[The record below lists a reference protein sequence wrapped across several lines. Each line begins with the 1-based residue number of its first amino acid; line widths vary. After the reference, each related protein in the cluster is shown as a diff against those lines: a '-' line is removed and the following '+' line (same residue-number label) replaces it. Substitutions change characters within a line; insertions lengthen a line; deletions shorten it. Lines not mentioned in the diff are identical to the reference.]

1 MCQKGNSSWK
11 WVKFLYKLIDI
22 IEYETKSNLILGSFS
37 LSCMC
42 TYTVTKI
49 CQYKNV

>member
-22 IEYETKSNLILGSFS
+22 IEYETRSNLILGGFS
-37 LSCMC
+37 LL
-42 TYTVTKI
+42 YVYI
-49 CQYKNV
+49 YYY